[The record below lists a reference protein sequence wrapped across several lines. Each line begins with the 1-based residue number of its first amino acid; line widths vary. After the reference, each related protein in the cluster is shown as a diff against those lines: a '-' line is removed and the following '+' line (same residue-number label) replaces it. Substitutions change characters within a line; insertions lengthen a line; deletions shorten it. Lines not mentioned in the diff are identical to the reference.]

1 MNIAEKFPPT
11 VIEIDIPPVS
21 EADAR
26 AMVRLLGE
34 TAAIEGEH
42 NEKKRFLMQ
51 GLCRL
56 IKADSWVWTLGC
68 DIRPGGPH
76 TCVGFIHEGFD
87 EDRFA
92 KYLTMLDNPQIG
104 NASIPFFAA
113 VAKNSGLTTM
123 RREEIDPEK
132 RVCLLPD
139 ALRALREADVGSLI
153 MNALPLD
160 SDFVSAIVVYR
171 PNEAPVF
178 TPRESQI
185 THIVLSEVPW
195 LHMAGWPE
203 DRGAGVP
210 QLFPQQRV
218 VLNLLIDGMDRKT
231 IATTMGLSENTIAGY
246 TKDVYRHFD
255 VHSQPQLMRKF
266 LTGNLPETE
275 P

>member
-1 MNIAEKFPPT
+1 MEK
-11 VIEIDIPPVS
+11 DIPPVS

-34 TAAIEGEH
+34 TAALDCGH

-68 DIRPGGPH
+68 DIRPGGPQA
-76 TCVGFIHEGFD
+76 CVGLIHEGFD

-92 KYLTMLDNPQIG
+92 KYLTMLDSPQIG

-123 RREEIDPEK
+123 RREEIDPENHTS
-132 RVCLLPD
+132 LLPD
-139 ALRALREADVGSLI
+139 ALQALRGADVGPLI

-160 SDFVSAIVVYR
+160 SDSVSAIVVYR

-231 IATTMGLSENTIAGY
+231 IATTMGLAENTIAGY

-266 LTGNLPETE
+266 LTGNQHQA
-275 P
+275 